1 MPRARR
7 PTKRIWAYLRGVF
20 DQQNQFLNR
29 ELSWLD
35 FDARV
40 LALAERDDLPVLDRV
55 RFLGIADRNLDE
67 FFQVRIAL
75 LKNDLYI
82 EDGERGNEWR
92 DRFDQLAAVSSV
104 AARLTHRMDRL
115 YNEVLHPLLV
125 DSSIVICGRDDL
137 SNEDRRFLLHF
148 FETRLFPVLT
158 PLSVD
163 PGHPFPHISDRSL
176 NLAVVAKDPATG
188 EERFARVKVPA
199 LLARLVPLPDRVR
212 YVLLE
217 DVISLNLDMLFPGMN
232 IEGHW
237 VFRIIRG
244 VEGVASD
251 DDDDTDDLLE
261 AIEHELSRRR
271 FTAAVRVQVQA
282 DMPADVVSVLIDE
295 LELTALD
302 VSIHAAP
309 LAISDL
315 MQLCDLDRP
324 DLKSETVASITPECL
339 TTPTGPAN
347 FFDVIS
353 QADVFVHHPYESF
366 TTTFEEFLHQAA
378 TDPKVLAIKQTLY
391 RTAGDSGIVDSLIE
405 AADAGKQVAVLV
417 ELKARFDERANIA
430 QARALERAGVHVVY
444 GIVGLKTHAKVC
456 LVVRDEP
463 DGIKRYCHIGT
474 GNYNHRTA
482 RQYDDFGLFT
492 SDAELTSDLTHLFNH
507 LTGFSKEPVYKNIM
521 VAPKSLRDQMID
533 LIANEQKAP
542 EGMGRIVMKMNS
554 LSDLPMIN
562 ALYEASCAGVSIDL
576 IVRGV
581 CCLRP
586 GVPGLS
592 ENIRVRSIVGRYLE
606 HSRVVIFSN
615 GNGEGNPLYLIGSAD
630 MMRRNLDRRVEVFAP
645 IKDRKIQQRLDSIVH
660 LLLMD
665 ERLAWQLDKSGSW
678 TKFSDGDATDAQ
690 LAMHDLVRIVNG

>member
-1 MPRARR
+1 M
-7 PTKRIWAYLRGVF
+7 V
-20 DQQNQFLNR
+20 DQHSEFLNR

-35 FDARV
+35 FDTRV
-40 LALAERDDLPVLDRV
+40 LALAERPDLPILDRV

-75 LKNDLYI
+75 LKNELSG
-82 EDGERGNEWR
+82 EDVNSGEWR
-92 DRFDQLAAVSSV
+92 ERLDQMAAVASTAS
-104 AARLTHRMDRL
+104 RLTNKMDRL
-115 YNEVLHPLLV
+115 YNDTILPELI
-125 DSSIVICGRDDL
+125 DNSIVVCNADDL
-137 SNEDRRFLLHF
+137 SAEDRKYLLRF

-176 NLAVVAKDPATG
+176 NLAVVAKDPATC

-199 LLARLVPLPDRVR
+199 TLARLVPLPDRVR
-212 YVLLE
+212 FVLLE
-217 DVISLNLDMLFPGMN
+217 DVISLNLDMLFPGMK
-232 IEGHW
+232 IEGNW
-237 VFRIIRG
+237 VFRVIRG
-244 VEGVASD
+244 VEGVGSD

-261 AIEHELSRRR
+261 AIEHELARRR
-271 FTAAVRVQVQA
+271 FTAAVRVQVQST
-282 DMPADVVSVLIDE
+282 MPSNVVGVLVEE
-295 LELTALD
+295 LELSALD
-302 VSIHAAP
+302 VSVHTAP
-309 LAISDL
+309 LAIADL

-324 DLKSETVASITPECL
+324 DLKSEVISSMTPSAMV
-339 TTPTGPAN
+339 TPNGPAN
-347 FFDVIS
+347 YFEAIS
-353 QADVFVHHPYESF
+353 NGDIFVHHPYESF
-366 TTTFEEFLHQAA
+366 TTTFEEFLRQAA
-378 TDPKVLAIKQTLY
+378 GDPKVLAIKQTLY
-391 RTAGDSGIVDSLIE
+391 RTAGDSGIVESLIE

-417 ELKARFDERANIA
+417 ELKARFDERANID

-492 SDAELTSDLTHLFNH
+492 ADEDLTSDLSHLFNH
-507 LTGFSKEPVYKNIM
+507 LTGFSKEPQYKKIL
-521 VAPKSLRDQMID
+521 VAPGSLRNQMLA
-533 LIANEQKAP
+533 LIATEQTVP
-542 EGMGRIVMKMNS
+542 EGTGRIIMKMNS
-554 LSDLPMIN
+554 LSDLAMIE
-562 ALYEASCAGVSIDL
+562 ALYEASQFGVSIDL

-606 HSRVVIFSN
+606 HSRVAIFSN
-615 GNGEGNPLYLIGSAD
+615 GNGVGEPLYLIGSAD

-645 IKDRKIQQRLDSIVH
+645 IKDLDIQHRMDSIIE

-665 ERLAWQLDKSGSW
+665 TNLAWKLDKTGVWNKLETDLDSNIHR
-678 TKFSDGDATDAQ
+678 TDAQ
-690 LAMHDLVRIVNG
+690 LALHDLVRIVNG